1 MKLCSKEME
10 VMIIFWVEYFIKN
23 ILNCNSIIS
32 LPVFLCSFFFSSSA
46 LPWYPC
52 PISFMPPQ
60 ANGLFFFDYYC
71 HIYMCM
77 YICVGIFESFFLL
90 FVFVVSGLI
99 LLHWTINKSAHSQVK
114 LMMILLAFI
123 HCHSS
128 LPRCRDLWKLPP
140 FPSTCLLM

>member
-32 LPVFLCSFFFSSSA
+32 LPVFLCSFFFLFSPSLVPLSNLLHAPSSQW
-46 LPWYPC
+46 P
-52 PISFMPPQ
+52 
-60 ANGLFFFDYYC
+60 LFLWLLLS
-71 HIYMCM
+71 HIYVYVYMCG
-77 YICVGIFESFFLL
+77 YIWVFFLL

>member
-32 LPVFLCSFFFSSSA
+32 LPVFLCSFFFSLQPFPGTLVQSPS
-46 LPWYPC
+46 C
-52 PISFMPPQ
+52 PLKPMASFS
-60 ANGLFFFDYYC
+60 L
-71 HIYMCM
+71 IIIVT
-77 YICVGIFESFFLL
+77 YICVCIYVWVYLSLFLL

-99 LLHWTINKSAHSQVK
+99 LLHWTSNKSAHSQVK

-123 HCHSS
+123 HCHSF
-128 LPRCRDLWKLPP
+128 LPRCRELWKLPP